1 MDTQY
6 SEVNKINDAPTSF
19 WGDESYIGCVV
30 MPSLGWIVLT
40 TQVLYFFLPL
50 VAAIILGI
58 AIGLFLFAF
67 TPWAE
72 GNPFL
77 NPFEI
82 LPVVIALIISIA
94 ILLPVFRQA
103 HDKANRIHQRK
114 IQNLQIHHKSG
125 VNTSNIIATNHSPPC
140 PIKI

>member
-30 MPSLGWIVLT
+30 MPALGWIVFV
-40 TQVLYFFLPL
+40 TQILSFFLPL

-58 AIGLFLFAF
+58 AIGFFLFGL

-72 GNPFL
+72 DNPFF
-77 NPFEI
+77 NPFEMGVQVAI
-82 LPVVIALIISIA
+82 LIILTA
-94 ILLPVFRQA
+94 FLLPVFRQA
-103 HDKANRIHQRK
+103 QEKARKIHQKQQMR
-114 IQNLQIHHKSG
+114 QQIHHKSG
-125 VNTSNIIATNHSPPC
+125 LNTSNIIATNHSPPC
-140 PIKI
+140 PIEI